1 MEGRLVHAPT
11 LAAFGPFLRR
21 RDSLRTARLVAGLP
35 DLGQLFTDLCLP
47 APLPLGD
54 PALEKTRLFEAVA
67 RLLERLTREAPVLL
81 FLDDLHWAD
90 PASIELLHY
99 LARGLA
105 DQSVLVL
112 ATYRAEEIATL
123 RVLRALLTSLRRAG
137 QASAAVLPRLEPQAV
152 A

>member
-21 RDSLRTARLVAGLP
+21 LDSPRQARLVSGLP

-67 RLLERLTREAPVLL
+67 RFLERLTREAPVVL
-81 FLDDLHWAD
+81 FLGDLPRAD
-90 PASIELLHY
+90 PAPLQLLHF
-99 LARGLA
+99 LARGVA
-105 DQSVLVL
+105 DQSVLGVGPHPAEGVDTSRGL
-112 ATYRAEEIATL
+112 AVPVT
-123 RVLRALLTSLRRAG
+123 
-137 QASAAVLPRLEPQAV
+137 AAR
-152 A
+152 